1 MATRRVRSILNDEDV
16 QVLKLGAPNNLVQNL
31 DEEDHQIL
39 FSLARKPPVYNAH
52 VWAKFDSTDFNGI
65 HLMGYIIKNEK
76 ELIHAANCAFRVY
89 DVVLTNTWTE
99 TLLYSTTG
107 VQQADGRFIADITQ
121 ANLGITDWIDGE
133 RTFAIE
139 IELSRFKKKFKKKVY
154 VNHLGVYDSIIRLR
168 QEVEYLFLT
177 KLDE

>member
-31 DEEDHQIL
+31 GEEDHQIL
-39 FSLARKPPVYNAH
+39 FSLARKPPIYSAH
-52 VWAKFDSTDFNGI
+52 AWAKFDSIDFNGL
-65 HLMGYIIKNEK
+65 HLMGYIIKNDK
-76 ELIHAANCAFRVY
+76 DIIHAANCTFRIY
-89 DVVLTNTWTE
+89 EIATANTWAE
-99 TLLYSTTG
+99 TLLYTAPG
-107 VQQADGRFIADITQ
+107 VQQVDGRFLLDVTQ

-133 RTFAIE
+133 RTFAVE

-168 QEVEYLFLT
+168 QEVDYLFLT